1 MRGDEKLALRPRLGR
16 GAGAARILRR
26 LLASLA
32 VVLLVA
38 GQAAAETVDASDSN
52 DVLPKEYDYS
62 LISED
67 GPFPPMPG
75 KEADLK
81 QQAKLR
87 WDQCLVQFDYARK
100 GSGFFGKKGWVY
112 IAKNDGQCHTIQHT
126 VNGAWHSVAD
136 AGTKYH
142 ISNLDVD
149 QFMRELG
156 THFDFYLT
164 PEQKANGTQPDEKK
178 VSDAEKRLAK
188 DQAYFDTKSKGGGQI
203 ASLAAGAAAS
213 GAVGAG
219 ASPQQVAAV
228 TNPSGALDDITNRIK
243 EDSGKA
249 IAEGLGYVSKGMAF
263 DGSLDAFRDAYAAA
277 AGVGLV
283 LLAMTSVIGA
293 ARMRHDGRSAT
304 EAAQQWLTCLIGGM
318 FGLFFTPAF
327 LYLCSSTADALS
339 DGAVTF
345 LGADSQVI
353 TGSLLD
359 PFNAL
364 TTANSPLGW
373 LGAILICLLFF
384 AAGIA
389 LLIAFAAQYLA
400 AYFGGVGLG
409 VMWGLVH
416 SPSGR
421 KRFRMA
427 VAAVVMAIFARPIML
442 FMVGVAMKLSGTF
455 SASADGWSTDPMGTL
470 FRLILSVGAILTIVF
485 APAALNRFMPVGA
498 GAGGGSGRGFIGGM
512 VGGSMAGSMFS
523 GRMHS
528 MAPRIRSAGDRAG
541 SRISSG
547 PGRAGGRGSTRPGGP
562 EGPGTGGP
570 KPSGPGQRASQGTG
584 GRHAAQGE
592 ASTQNAGGRSTGS
605 TRQTAPAG
613 ARTSADSQGAQGG
626 RTAPPPSGGGPA
638 PTGGAQAASTSSSA
652 HDGGGSQ
659 GGATAPGAGYGE
671 PAAAPSY
678 EAGASSAAAPP
689 PAPSAEGGGA
699 MAPAAPPASG
709 AGAPAGQEAPSG
721 GSWTAPGSRLTGSS
735 LVRGG
740 AGRAVTVGGRV
751 AGAAV
756 GAVAVAGA
764 AGAMAARAGAYQGAQ
779 FAQTVTDHGGSQS

>member
-1 MRGDEKLALRPRLGR
+1 MKSIQGPGAPAARWRRALALL
-16 GAGAARILRR
+16 AAL
-26 LLASLA
+26 LLAAL
-32 VVLLVA
+32 
-38 GQAAAETVDASDSN
+38 QAAPAAAVDASDSN
-52 DVLPKEYDYS
+52 DVLPEHFNYD
-62 LISED
+62 LLTEE
-67 GPFPPMPG
+67 GGFPPIPG
-75 KEADLK
+75 QEDNLK
-81 QQAKLR
+81 QQADLR
-87 WDQCLVQFDYARK
+87 WAQCLKQIDYARD
-100 GSGFFGKKGWVY
+100 GAGWAGVADWVF
-112 IAKNDGQCHTIQHT
+112 INDMDGQCHTFQSTLVDSTTELFAKGYNIG
-126 VNGAWHSVAD
+126 N
-136 AGTKYH
+136 
-142 ISNLDVD
+142 IDVD
-149 QFMRELG
+149 TFMRELAG
-156 THFDFYLT
+156 YFDFRLT
-164 PEQKANGTQPDEKK
+164 PAMKQSGQYPDAEETKKDEKK
-178 VSDAEKRLAK
+178 LAN
-188 DQAYFDTKSKGGGQI
+188 DQAYFDIKTAGGGQI
-203 ASLAAGAAAS
+203 GALAGGAAAGAA
-213 GAVGAG
+213 VDAG

-249 IAEGLGYVSKGMAF
+249 IAEGLGYVSKGIAF
-263 DGSLDAFRDAYAAA
+263 DGSLDSFRDAYAAA

-293 ARMRHDGRSAT
+293 ARMRRDGRSAA

-373 LGAILICLLFF
+373 LGAILVCLLFF

-416 SPSGR
+416 SPQGR
-421 KRFRMA
+421 KRFKIA

-485 APAALNRFMPVGA
+485 APAALNRFMPVGS
-498 GAGGGSGRGFIGGM
+498 GSGGGAGRGFIGGL

-541 SRISSG
+541 SRLSGG
-547 PGRAGGRGSTRPGGP
+547 PGRGGGRGSTRPGGP
-562 EGPGTGGP
+562 AGGGPGTGGP
-570 KPSGPGQRASQGTG
+570 KPSSPGNGSPQSNG
-584 GRHAAQGE
+584 GRHAIQGRGTT
-592 ASTQNAGGRSTGS
+592 AQNAGGRGTGPA
-605 TRQTAPAG
+605 RQPAPAG
-613 ARTSADSQGAQGG
+613 ARAGAPNRGAQGG
-626 RTAPPPSGGGPA
+626 QGGQAGSTRGGGAAPDGGAQSATTASGAYDGGGQGGGAAAPDAGYGAPSAQSYGTGASGGPA
-638 PTGGAQAASTSSSA
+638 PSA
-652 HDGGGSQ
+652 PAGGGS
-659 GGATAPGAGYGE
+659 
-671 PAAAPSY
+671 
-678 EAGASSAAAPP
+678 
-689 PAPSAEGGGA
+689 
-699 MAPAAPPASG
+699 APPASPASGTAAPVGPQG
-709 AGAPAGQEAPSG
+709 ASG
-721 GSWTAPGSRLTGSS
+721 GAWTAPGSRLTGAS

-740 AGRAVTVGGRV
+740 AGRAAAAGGRV

-756 GAVAVAGA
+756 GTVAVAGA
-764 AGAMAARAGAYQGAQ
+764 VGAMAARAGAYQGAQ
-779 FAQTVTDHGGSQS
+779 FAQTVADHGGNQS